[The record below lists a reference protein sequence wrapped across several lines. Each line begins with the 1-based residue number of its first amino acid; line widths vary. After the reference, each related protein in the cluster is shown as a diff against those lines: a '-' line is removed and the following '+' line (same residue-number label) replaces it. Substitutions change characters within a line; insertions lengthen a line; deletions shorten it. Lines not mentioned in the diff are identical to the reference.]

1 MKSLKNRNARETV
14 LNIIN
19 KYYDHEDECI
29 NFFIRAKWPEGFE
42 CNITI
47 MKTNALISLSER
59 NGLKGLNVNVAAMN
73 TICLIPGKMY

>member
-19 KYYDHEDECI
+19 KYYDHEDEC
-29 NFFIRAKWPEGFE
+29 
-42 CNITI
+42 
-47 MKTNALISLSER
+47 LSER